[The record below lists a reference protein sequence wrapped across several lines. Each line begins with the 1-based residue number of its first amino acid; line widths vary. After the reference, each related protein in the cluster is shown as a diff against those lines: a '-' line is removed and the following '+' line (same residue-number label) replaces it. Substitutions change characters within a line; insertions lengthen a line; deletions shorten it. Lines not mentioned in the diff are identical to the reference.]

1 MKKTVTIAILLF
13 SFATSAQTKPNGK
26 MFKKSYKEK
35 VLNKQETEF
44 NEFFDPKNNLYS
56 NYRYGLS
63 FDAPNHWKKDY
74 GVSEHTI
81 FRAFE
86 QDSAISFFI
95 NVLEFKDEL
104 VEKDEKNIW
113 EIYSEDKI
121 KFDTIFTKTHSKSLK
136 TKIYNFKVTKSYI
149 NNNVSLKITFSTI
162 TKELD
167 YEYETYYLIHQLY
180 RNNKMISFGLT
191 LPILIFNLDKIYFEE
206 LFLKIRLFEEKKIN
220 LKNKIN
226 E

>member
-1 MKKTVTIAILLF
+1 MKKIVTIAILLF
-13 SFATSAQTKPNGK
+13 SFVTSAQTKPNGK

-44 NEFFDPKNNLYS
+44 SEFFDPKNNLYS

-63 FDAPNHWKKDY
+63 FDAPNNWKKDY

-104 VEKDEKNIW
+104 AKKDEKNIW

-136 TKIYNFKVTKSYI
+136 TEIYNFKVTKSYI
-149 NNNVSLKITFSTI
+149 DNNVSLKITFSTI

-180 RNNKMISFGLT
+180 RNNKMISFGCT
-191 LPILIFNLDKIYFEE
+191 VPILIFNLDKIYFEE

>member
-1 MKKTVTIAILLF
+1 
-13 SFATSAQTKPNGK
+13 

-44 NEFFDPKNNLYS
+44 NEFFDSKNNLYS

-63 FDAPNHWKKDY
+63 FDAPNNWEKDY

-86 QDSAISFFI
+86 KDSAISFFI

-104 VEKDEKNIW
+104 ADKNEKNIW
-113 EIYSEDKI
+113 ETYSEDKI

-136 TKIYNFKVTKSYI
+136 TEIYNFKVTKSYI
-149 NNNVSLKITFSTI
+149 DNNVSLKMTFSTI

-167 YEYETYYLIHQLY
+167 FEYETFYLIHQIY

-191 LPILIFNLDKIYFEE
+191 VPILIYNLDKRYFEE
-206 LFLKIRLFEEKKIN
+206 LFLKIRLFEEKKIIT
-220 LKNKIN
+220 KNKKN

>member
-1 MKKTVTIAILLF
+1 MRKTVIITILLF
-13 SFATSAQTKPNGK
+13 SFVTIAQTKPDSN

-35 VLNKQETEF
+35 VLNKHETEF

-63 FDAPNHWKKDY
+63 FDAPNNWKKDY

-86 QDSAISFFI
+86 KDSAISFFI
-95 NVLEFKDEL
+95 NVLEYKDEL
-104 VEKDEKNIW
+104 ANKNEKSIW
-113 EIYSEDKI
+113 ETYSENKI
-121 KFDTIFTKTHSKSLK
+121 EFDTIFTKTYSKSLK
-136 TKIYNFKVTKSYI
+136 TEIYNFKVTKSYI
-149 NNNVSLKITFSTI
+149 DNNVSLKITFSTI

-167 YEYETYYLIHQLY
+167 YEYETFYLIHQIL

-191 LPILIFNLDKIYFEE
+191 VPILIYDLDQRYFEE
-206 LFLKIRLFEEKKIN
+206 LFLNIRLFEEKKIN
-220 LKNKIN
+220 SKIKKN

>member
-1 MKKTVTIAILLF
+1 MRKTAIIATLLI
-13 SFATSAQTKPNGK
+13 SFVINAQTKPNSK

-35 VLNKQETEF
+35 VLTKQEDGF

-63 FDAPNHWKKDY
+63 FDAPNNWKKDY

-104 VEKDEKNIW
+104 AGKDEKNIW

-136 TKIYNFKVTKSYI
+136 TEIYNFKVTKSYI
-149 NNNVSLKITFSTI
+149 DNNISLKITFSTI

-180 RNNKMISFGLT
+180 RNNKMITFGLT
-191 LPILIFNLDKIYFEE
+191 VPILIYNLDKIYFEE

-220 LKNKIN
+220 IKKKKN

>member
-1 MKKTVTIAILLF
+1 MKKHVIITTLLF
-13 SFATSAQTKPNGK
+13 SFVTFGQTKPNSK
-26 MFKKSYKEK
+26 VFKKSYKEK
-35 VLNKQETEF
+35 VLDKQETEF
-44 NEFFDPKNNLYS
+44 NEFFDSKNNLYS
-56 NYRYGLS
+56 NYKYGLS
-63 FDAPNHWKKDY
+63 FDAPNNWEKDY

-86 QDSAISFFI
+86 KDSSIAFFI

-104 VEKDEKNIW
+104 ANEEEKNIW
-113 EIYSEDKI
+113 DTYSADKV

-136 TKIYNFKVTKSYI
+136 TEIYNFKVSKSYI
-149 NNNVSLKITFSTI
+149 DNNVSLKMTFSTI

-167 YEYETYYLIHQLY
+167 YEYETFYLIHQLF

-191 LPILIFNLDKIYFEE
+191 LPTLIYNLDKIYFEE
-206 LFLKIRLFEEKKIN
+206 LFLKIRLFEEKKIKTN
-220 LKNKIN
+220 KKN